1 MAPVGPF
8 GVKPEHPV
16 EEFLVESLEVSE
28 EQVFVVVNEDLLLDG
43 SIESLGLGVHLRAP
57 GVGVPAFDSS
67 LSSFLVEG
75 SLKLTTVV

>member
-28 EQVFVVVNEDLLLDG
+28 EQVFVVVNEFLLDG

-57 GVGVPAFDSS
+57 GVGVSAFDSS